1 MPFTSGQRLTAAM
14 LNRITRGDLE
24 ALVTSDMTITTTET
38 DVPGASISVT
48 TIQAN
53 TVLKITA
60 SFDVECTG
68 TSDFPFVLLYVD
80 GSAQADNMK
89 FQRTGRGT
97 ISKTWLV
104 TRGSAGTFT
113 VKLTAD
119 KVGVA
124 NTIIIYQTHS
134 NLIVSGNGIS

>member
-1 MPFTSGQRLTAAM
+1 MAFASGQRVTAAM

-24 ALVTSDMTITTTET
+24 ALVSSDYTITTTEA
-38 DVPGASISVT
+38 DVPGASLSVT

-60 SFDVECTG
+60 CFDIECTG
-68 TSDFPFVLLYVD
+68 ISDFPFVLLYVD
-80 GSAQADNMK
+80 GAAQSDNMK
-89 FQRTGRGT
+89 FQHTGRGT
-97 ISKTWLV
+97 VSKTWLV
-104 TRGSAGTFT
+104 TRGAAGTFT

-119 KVGVA
+119 KVGTT

-134 NLIVSGNGIS
+134 NLVISGNGIS